1 MSDIKDQILKAI
13 YRKSDGGKK
22 SAFTPD
28 IQIAFEQLA
37 KDAFYDLV
45 IQYVNDGILLDRGR
59 GYVALTPNGMDI
71 AIELI
76 NPSPSIN
83 HNSIHIGSVV
93 NSPIQQGIHSKLHQ
107 KTTYEAH
114 NNSDLQMLVDLIR
127 ENLAALKLPTNDEK
141 KVKAQIATIEAQL
154 LDEPNPSIINEA
166 GKTLKNIT
174 EGAIGSLLAAAAQPG
189 LWDAVK
195 ALLSKF

>member
-1 MSDIKDQILKAI
+1 MADVKDQILKAI

-22 SAFTPD
+22 SAYTPE
-28 IQIAFEQLA
+28 IQIAFEQLT
-37 KDAFYDLV
+37 KDVFYDLV
-45 IQYVNDGILLDRGR
+45 IQFVNDGVLSDRGR
-59 GYVALTPNGMDI
+59 GYVALTPNGMDM

-83 HNSIHIGSVV
+83 YNSINIGSVV
-93 NSPIQQGIHSKLHQ
+93 NSPIQQGIHSKLQQ
-107 KTTYEAH
+107 KTIYEAH

-127 ENLAALKLPTNDEK
+127 ENLKELNLPSNDEK

-166 GKTLKNIT
+166 GKTIKNIT

-189 LWDAVK
+189 IWEAVK